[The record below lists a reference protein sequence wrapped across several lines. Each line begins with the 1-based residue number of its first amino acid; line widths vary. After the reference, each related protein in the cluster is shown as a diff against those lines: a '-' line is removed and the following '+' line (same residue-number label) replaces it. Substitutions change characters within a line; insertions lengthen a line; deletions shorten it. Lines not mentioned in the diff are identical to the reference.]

1 MSVLLLRLQA
11 PMQSWGTQSRYTV
24 RDTGREPSKSGVVG
38 LLCAALGAP
47 RTDAETVAQ
56 LAQLRMG
63 VRIDAPGR
71 MEKDFHTALDVMT
84 AQGKKPPYPK
94 HPKFTVTSNR
104 YYLADAAFL
113 VGLESDESELL
124 RRLHRALRNPR
135 WMLYLG
141 RRAFVPSAPIWLA
154 DGLLETDLRT
164 ALQTY
169 PWVGSNPPVHAQLE
183 SVRILLDDPDGSEV
197 RPDQPISFAER
208 RFVPR
213 HIQSEIIAVPPL
225 PVSEPVSEQEGQ

>member
-11 PMQSWGTQSRYTV
+11 PMQSWGIQSRYTV

-47 RTDAETVAQ
+47 RTDTATVAR
-56 LAQLRMG
+56 LAPLRMG

-71 MEKDFHTALDVMT
+71 MEKDFHTALDVMK
-84 AQGKKPPYPK
+84 ARGEKPPYPK

-113 VGLESDESELL
+113 VGLEGEDRDLL
-124 RRLHRALRNPR
+124 HRLHMALHNPR

-141 RRAFVPSAPIWLA
+141 RRAFTPGAPIWLP
-154 DGLLETDLRT
+154 DGLQEMGLLA

-169 PWVGSNPPVHAQLE
+169 PWVGSNLQEYARLE
-183 SVRILLDDPDGSEV
+183 RVRVVLEDPDGNEV

-208 RFVPR
+208 RFAPR
-213 HIQSEIIAVPPL
+213 RVRSEIIPVPPL
-225 PVSEPVSEQEGQ
+225 PMIEQEDQ

>member
-47 RTDAETVAQ
+47 RTDTETVAR
-56 LAQLRMG
+56 LASLRMG
-63 VRIDAPGR
+63 VRVDAPGR
-71 MEKDFHTALDVMT
+71 VEKDFHTALDVMN
-84 AQGKKPPYPK
+84 AKGGKPPYPK

-113 VGLESDESELL
+113 VGLEGEDRDLL
-124 RRLHRALRNPR
+124 HRLHMALYNPR

-141 RRAFVPSAPIWLA
+141 RRAFTPGAPIWLP
-154 DGLLETDLRT
+154 DGLQETELLAALR
-164 ALQTY
+164 TY
-169 PWVGSNPPVHAQLE
+169 PWVGSTPQEHARLE
-183 SVRILLDDPDGSEV
+183 RVRVVWEDPNGSEV

-208 RFVPR
+208 RFAPR
-213 HIQSEIIAVPPL
+213 RVRSEIIPVPPL
-225 PVSEPVSEQEGQ
+225 RMTD